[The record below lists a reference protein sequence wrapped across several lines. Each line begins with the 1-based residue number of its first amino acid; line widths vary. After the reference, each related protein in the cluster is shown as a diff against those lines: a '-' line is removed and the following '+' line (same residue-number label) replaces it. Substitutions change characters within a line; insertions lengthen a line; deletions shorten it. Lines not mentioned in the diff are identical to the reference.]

1 MRSLFLISFVA
12 LFFLWSCGGVE
23 KRNVSAVQDNII
35 LQQEDGSFMLK
46 LEKAACYSNAS
57 DPSTNTAEWN
67 VRVAKAGRYDMWLSS
82 ATRDTLDLN
91 YSNSVRVT
99 ILDKELEVDPAIDRI
114 VRNTEE
120 VTFPYFRADSYL
132 GSFYF
137 PEPGDYN
144 IQLISEKVLS
154 KQQRE
159 QSVYLSDNTL
169 LMSVILTPLTR

>member
-1 MRSLFLISFVA
+1 MRTLFLFSIAFMI
-12 LFFLWSCGGVE
+12 FLWSCGGGDR
-23 KRNVSAVQDNII
+23 KNVTAIQDNTI
-35 LQQEDGSFMLK
+35 LQQVDGSYMLK
-46 LEKAACYSNAS
+46 LDKAACYSNVS

-67 VRVAKAGRYDMWLSS
+67 VRIASPGRYDVWLSS

-99 ILDKELEVDPAIDRI
+99 LLDKELEVDPAIDKI

-120 VTFPYFRADSYL
+120 VTFPYYRADSYL

-144 IQLISEKVLS
+144 IQLISEKVIS

-159 QSVYLSDNTL
+159 QSAYLSDNTL
-169 LMSVILTPLTR
+169 LISVILTPLTR